1 MIHIFVNLQFRVG
14 DFVLRDPA
22 SYDYHCSLLEGPL
35 AAEHSGTYGIKC
47 ESPLYRIRS
56 YHVANS
62 QLPQDV
68 MHILLEG
75 TIPLETRLLILNC
88 VSEGFF
94 TIDFLNE
101 RILCFMFSPEENRD
115 KPTPICADGSLHQ
128 SGALYGV
135 SYTCTCWLYSNFCI
149 YLASQMWNLSS
160 YFPLIIGDK
169 DNPQWECYLTL
180 LKILQIYMGRIVSP
194 GLAGYLEAPIVS
206 HHECFVECYP
216 GISLIP
222 KHHYMVYF
230 PSFLLK

>member
-1 MIHIFVNLQFRVG
+1 MVYLQFRAG

-35 AAEHSGTYGIKC
+35 AAEHSVTYGINY
-47 ESPLYRIRS
+47 ESPLNRIKS

-75 TIPLETRLLILNC
+75 TIPLETKLLILNC

-101 RILCFMFSPEENRD
+101 RIRCFMFSPEENRD

-128 SGALYGV
+128 SGALHGV
-135 SYTCTCWLYSNFCI
+135 SYTCTCRPYNKFCI

-169 DNPQWECYLTL
+169 VPEDNPQWECYLTL
-180 LKILQIYMGRIVSP
+180 LKILQICMARIVSP
-194 GLAGYLEAPIVS
+194 GLAGYLEALIVS
-206 HHECFVECYP
+206 HHERFVECYP

-222 KHHYMVYF
+222 KHHYMVHF
-230 PSFLLK
+230 PSLLLK